1 MNIINKNYAW
11 CGNLTK
17 RKKTSFIVLHHA
29 AASSCSADSIHKIH
43 LQNGW
48 SGIGYHFYIR
58 KDGSIYSG
66 RPIDTV
72 GAHVSGYNS
81 VCIGICFEGNFEKE
95 KMSEIQ
101 LNAGRDL
108 IKYLK
113 SLYPKAFIKK
123 HKDLNATACP
133 GKYFPFDKIVNE
145 ISEIT
150 ETANIVKELNSR
162 GIMTNTALWNVKCA
176 SDTNA
181 YWLARKICNMTKN
194 TSKRIRAIESVNDI
208 VWELGHRGIITDKTL
223 WLKLFSEDKDLYYL
237 GYKAVNMTKNLC

>member
-11 CGNLTK
+11 CGSLSK

-29 AASSCSADSIHKIH
+29 AASSSSSDSIHKIH

-48 SGIGYHFYIR
+48 AGIGYHFYIR

-81 VCIGICFEGNFEKE
+81 VCIGVCFEGNFEKE
-95 KMSEIQ
+95 KMSVSQ
-101 LNAGRDL
+101 LNAGKDL

-133 GKYFPFDKIVNE
+133 GKYFPFDKIVNSETTDSNE
-145 ISEIT
+145 IVT
-150 ETANIVKELNSR
+150 ELNKR
-162 GIMTNTALWNVKCA
+162 GIMTNLELWQKKCKEDEN
-176 SDTNA
+176 S
-181 YWLARKICNMTKN
+181 YHLARKICNMTIN
-194 TSKRIRAIESVNDI
+194 SKERQKSLESVNDI
-208 VWELGHRGIITDKTL
+208 VWELHHRGIITDKTL

-237 GYKAVNMTKNLC
+237 GYKACNMTK